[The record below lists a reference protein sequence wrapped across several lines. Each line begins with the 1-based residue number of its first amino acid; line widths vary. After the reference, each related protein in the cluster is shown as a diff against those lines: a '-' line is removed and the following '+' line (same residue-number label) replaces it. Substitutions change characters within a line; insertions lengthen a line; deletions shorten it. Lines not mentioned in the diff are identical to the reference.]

1 MLVLDKDFT
10 NFDCKRLCIYR
21 GCNEIIM
28 RGNYCDFHKKLLER
42 QKVLLRDKNRK
53 SSAERGYDDRWRKAR
68 RAYLIQHPICV
79 KCGRPATEVDH
90 IIPHKG
96 DKNLFW
102 NVGNWQSLCHSCHSR
117 KTMTELR
124 NAKNLDMCTKC
135 GRQAVNETPPATE
148 NPPTPQRRINDTTDS
163 D

>member
-10 NFDCKRLCIYR
+10 NFNYKRLCIYR
-21 GCNEIIM
+21 GCNEIIE

-42 QKVLLRDKNRK
+42 QKVLLRDTF
-53 SSAERGYDDRWRKAR
+53 
-68 RAYLIQHPICV
+68 QHPICV
-79 KCGRPATEVDH
+79 KCGAPATEVDH

-117 KTMTELR
+117 KTMNELR
-124 NAKNLDMCTKC
+124 NGKNLDMCTKC
-135 GRQAVNETPPATE
+135 EVQAVNQTSPGTH
-148 NPPTPQRRINDTTDS
+148 NPPTPHEEE
-163 D
+163 